1 VAKVCPSPRP
11 ARDCDRNEEKPGRR
25 PSPRTHS
32 RGSTTRIAGA
42 TLCVALA
49 LTSAA
54 CGSSKA
60 GGSTAGTPAKQAT
73 YPLVYIGDESNTGG
87 SATPALDAF
96 KASVVAAN
104 ASGGI
109 HGHKIDLIVCDAQA
123 NQNAAAACGQQAV
136 SDHAIAVI
144 DDSGEEDT
152 MFPYLQAAHIPTFDN
167 GGLPL
172 TWTSPVS
179 FVINADFLAVTAGAV
194 ALMAKD
200 GCTSFVTV
208 GNEFNSVTNGAI
220 DTQEADAAK
229 QFGIQ
234 DKGSVY
240 APLTAPDMS
249 PYVTQALNK
258 APNCII
264 TVAFGAPEISLLTA
278 LAPVTSIKRITL
290 AAAYVASSASQAQAV
305 NTLMGRLGSR
315 TLLIT
320 GDEGNGAASW
330 NPAVRQFVKDHN
342 TYDPSGII
350 SGVNELEWSDLQ
362 LVIHAAGAVYPN
374 VTAGKLLTYLNQLQ
388 NYWPGLSPAVSFNKP
403 GTNPYGPRIVAVWVA
418 NSSWSPTG
426 NSPRVGPW
434 VNALTGTTTNNN
446 EP

>member
-1 VAKVCPSPRP
+1 M
-11 ARDCDRNEEKPGRR
+11 
-25 PSPRTHS
+25 
-32 RGSTTRIAGA
+32 TRLAGG

-49 LTSAA
+49 VTSAA
-54 CGSSKA
+54 CGSSNG
-60 GGSTAGTPAKQAT
+60 GGSSGGTTASHST
-73 YPLVYIGDESNTGG
+73 YPLVYIGDESNTNG

-96 KASVVAAN
+96 KAAVVAAN
-104 ASGGI
+104 ARGGI
-109 HGHKIDLIVCDAQA
+109 HGHQIHLIVCDAQS
-123 NQNAAAACGQQAV
+123 NENAAAACGQQAV
-136 SDHAIAVI
+136 SDNAIAVV

-179 FVINADFLAVTAGAV
+179 FVINADFLSVTAGAV
-194 ALMAKD
+194 ALLAKD

-249 PYVTQALNK
+249 PYVTQAMNK
-258 APNCII
+258 AADCVI

-278 LAPVTSIKRITL
+278 LAPVTSIKKIALTSS
-290 AAAYVASSASQAQAV
+290 YVASSASQAQAV
-305 NTLMGRLGSR
+305 NTLMTRLGSR
-315 TLLIT
+315 ALLIT
-320 GDEGNGAASW
+320 GDEGTNAASW
-330 NPAVRQFVKDHN
+330 NTAVRQFVKDHN
-342 TYDPSGII
+342 TYDSSGII

-362 LVIHAAGAVYPN
+362 LVIHAADAIYPN
-374 VTAGKLLTYLNQLQ
+374 VTADRLLKYLNQLQ
-388 NYWPGLSPAVSFNKP
+388 NYWPGLSPAVSFNKSVK
-403 GTNPYGPRIVAVWVA
+403 NPYGPRIVAVWVA
-418 NSSWSPTG
+418 NSAWSPTG
-426 NSPRVGPW
+426 NSPRVGLW
-434 VNALTGTTTNNN
+434 VNALTGATTNNN
-446 EP
+446 AP

>member
-1 VAKVCPSPRP
+1 M
-11 ARDCDRNEEKPGRR
+11 RR
-25 PSPRTHS
+25 L
-32 RGSTTRIAGA
+32 AAA
-42 TLCVALA
+42 TFCVALA

-54 CGSSKA
+54 CASSKGGGSS
-60 GGSTAGTPAKQAT
+60 GGTTASQST
-73 YPLVYIGDESNTGG
+73 YPLVFIGDESNTGG
-87 SATPALDAF
+87 QATPALDAF

-109 HGHKIDLIVCDAQA
+109 HGHHIDLIVCDAQG
-123 NQNAAAACGQQAV
+123 NQNAGAACGQQAV
-136 SDHAIAVI
+136 SDHAVAVI

-179 FVINADFLAVTAGAV
+179 FVLNADFLAVTAGAV
-194 ALMAKD
+194 ALMAKA
-200 GCTSFVTV
+200 GCTSFVTL

-220 DTQEADAAK
+220 DTQSADAAK

-258 APNCII
+258 APDCIA
-264 TVAFGAPEISLLTA
+264 TQAFGAPEISLLTA
-278 LAPVTSIKRITL
+278 LASATSIRKITL
-290 AAAYVASSASQAQAV
+290 AGAYVASSASQAHAV
-305 NTLMGRLGSR
+305 NTLMDRLGSR
-315 TLLIT
+315 VLLIT
-320 GDEGNGAASW
+320 GDEGTSAASW

-362 LVIHAAGAVYPN
+362 LVIHAADAIYPN
-374 VTAGKLLTYLNQLQ
+374 VTADKLLTYLNQLQ

-403 GTNPYGPRIVAVWVA
+403 GNNPYGPRIVAVWVA
-418 NSSWSPTG
+418 DSSWSPTG
-426 NSPRVGPW
+426 DSPPVGLW
-434 VNALTGTTTNNN
+434 VNALNGTTTNNN